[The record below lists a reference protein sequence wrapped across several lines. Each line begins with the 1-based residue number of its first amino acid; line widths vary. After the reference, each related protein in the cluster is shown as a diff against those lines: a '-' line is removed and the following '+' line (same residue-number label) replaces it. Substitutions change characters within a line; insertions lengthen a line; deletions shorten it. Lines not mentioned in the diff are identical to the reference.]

1 MPHFL
6 IKSDN
11 IVDNK
16 IIIEDK
22 DLYKHIIKVM
32 RSRIGEKIKFLDEN
46 EIQYEANISV
56 IENSKFI
63 CDIKNQY
70 KSERKLPLNLYVAQ
84 AVLNSDDQISAI
96 QKATELGVK
105 GIYPLY
111 SDNCSVKESF
121 IKNKIEKW
129 QKVAIESVK
138 QCERADIPTVFDIT
152 YLKDLIGNFDN
163 IIVFAE
169 RDADKNFFEY
179 VKENKIDKNNKILVI
194 IGPEGGFSQREFDYF
209 KANNLPL
216 ITLGNL
222 IYRAD
227 TALCAGLT
235 SVINGVLNE

>member
-32 RSRIGEKIKFLDEN
+32 RSRIGEKIKFFDEN
-46 EIQYEANISV
+46 EIQYEANISE

-70 KSERKLPLNLYVAQ
+70 KSELKLPLNLYVAQ